1 MLTELRLPTIKSMW
15 AAIAAQSD
23 KEGWPAARLLAAL
36 AEQEIADGS
45 PRRIERHLAEA
56 RFAHRQKL

>member
-15 AAIAAQSD
+15 AAI
-23 KEGWPAARLLAAL
+23 